1 MNLKRYLSTLNILT
15 KNNIERIGLQ
25 LKYVSSPL
33 IKKSKFKEPPNKKWK
48 SALKQMREK
57 GFAEIPSLLSNEEI
71 INIASIQD
79 NSLLDHFNK
88 GSIPGIKPLV
98 KTESMEYGYGFA
110 KYDVDNLS
118 PLLQKPFFWSSLE
131 WLAECYLGSSN
142 FWVRNPP
149 ILRYDSKK
157 HRKKLYDQKYFHL
170 DHGARQLN
178 MILIL
183 NQTTQ
188 KSTCT
193 EIIPRTN
200 KSPRFGYELFPRE
213 SPKFIDY
220 AKREKNK
227 NGSKKIFGKVGST
240 YLFDAGNTL
249 HRGDYGDDRLILHFV
264 FSCSFRHIFVPEQK
278 QSNEN
283 KNSIFFGKKKPK
295 TLFLKSHLK

>member
-1 MNLKRYLSTLNILT
+1 MELIRKISTLNILT
-15 KNNIERIGLQ
+15 KNNIERIGLH
-25 LKYVSSPL
+25 LKHVSSPL

-57 GFAEIPSLLSNEEI
+57 GFAEIPSLLSKEEI
-71 INIASIQD
+71 INIESID
-79 NSLLDHFNK
+79 NNSLLDHFNK
-88 GSIPGIKPLV
+88 GLIPGIKPWE
-98 KTESMEYGYGFA
+98 KTNSMEYGYGIA

-118 PLLQKPFFWSSLE
+118 PLLQKPLFWSCLE

-142 FWVRNPP
+142 FWVRNLPV
-149 ILRYDSKK
+149 LRYDSKK
-157 HRKKLYDQKYFHL
+157 HRKQIYDQKFFHL
-170 DHGARQLN
+170 DHGTRQLS
-178 MILIL
+178 MILLL
-183 NQTTQ
+183 NPTSN

-200 KSPRFGYELFPRE
+200 KSPRFGYELFHPE

-249 HRGDYGDDRLILHFV
+249 HRGNFGDDRLMLHFN
-264 FSCSFRHIFVPEQK
+264 FACSYRNFFIANQK
-278 QSNEN
+278 QSYQDKVSNF
-283 KNSIFFGKKKPK
+283 IGKKPK
-295 TLFLKSHLK
+295 TFFLKSYLK